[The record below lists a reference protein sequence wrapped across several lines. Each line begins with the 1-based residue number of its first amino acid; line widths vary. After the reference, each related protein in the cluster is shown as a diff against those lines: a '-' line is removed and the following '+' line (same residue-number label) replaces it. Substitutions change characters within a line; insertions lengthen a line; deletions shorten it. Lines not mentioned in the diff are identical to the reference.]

1 MAGFAKGFNLCFDY
15 VLYDISYTNMIMFS
29 AVLPTYDRKTDGK
42 KDKEQDII
50 KADDPKNRDKVRE
63 FFENCD

>member
-1 MAGFAKGFNLCFDY
+1 
-15 VLYDISYTNMIMFS
+15 MFS
-29 AVLPTYDRKTDGK
+29 AVLPTYDRKTDDK